1 MSDTTILKHEQN
13 PLLITKGDGVVFDC
27 GKTKTP
33 YTVKGNTATK
43 MEIRKL
49 VRKQTAAEAIGDLY
63 AGCSIFGLTK
73 GQFSLVE
80 LLAVILKQTGPA
92 DVFLSTWTAS
102 GSDLTEAHGFIKSGI
117 MRSFRCLVD
126 NTFQRR
132 KPAFASLIRELF
144 GIESIRVT
152 RNHAKFCLIRND
164 NWNLVLNTS
173 MNLNTNARLEDFL
186 LQDNI
191 ELAEFLQGFMDEI
204 FTRIKAKNLYD
215 TCAKN
220 EEVFKSL

>member
-1 MSDTTILKHEQN
+1 MNISDLKPERN
-13 PLLITKGDGVVFDC
+13 PLLTPISNGIVFDC
-27 GKTKTP
+27 AKTKTP
-33 YTVKGNTATK
+33 YTVKGKTATN
-43 MEIRKL
+43 MELRKL
-49 VRKQTAAEAIGDLY
+49 VRKQTAAEAIGNLY
-63 AGCSIFGLTK
+63 PGCSIFGLTK

-80 LLAVILKQTGPA
+80 LVAVILKQTGPA

-102 GSDLTEAHGFIKSGI
+102 GSDLTEAHGFIKSGA

-173 MNLNTNARLEDFL
+173 MNLNVNARLEDFL

-191 ELAEFLQGFMDEI
+191 ELAEFLQEFMDEI
-204 FTRIKAKNLYD
+204 FHRIKAKNLYASC
-215 TCAKN
+215 TKN
-220 EEVFKSL
+220 EEKFQTL